1 MSINTNPSE
10 LGTIS
15 TNVTSILEFNKEVAA
30 AIAFSSDST
39 KTQLYQVYEE
49 QGAPWVYS
57 NTGTAPVVIFP
68 TSKVNTDSASAGI
81 AIVNTSSF
89 TNELNTATTSSEL
102 QHPLY
107 NGTEDFQSL
116 PNHKRLK
123 LSINSASVTHH
134 PAVKYNQGLVIN
146 GVFGSNLQLRAAH
159 TNTTFSIPYSST
171 TSPIFISYATDTA
184 VLNNAYGSLPFA
196 WNPVYKTIAIAGATN
211 TATTYTGLAGTVPST
226 VAVTHFEYDFSE
238 SITKYNLMNILSST
252 ITATHK
258 GHLNLTGSWTTS
270 SGSGSSGRM
279 DIAWSTD
286 GKYLAATVS
295 LNAATTAAAQLI
307 VASMDTSTKILTSVA
322 TATFA
327 SETNA
332 SHSVCWSGNSQ
343 IFIGGAF
350 YSAGNDRGILYSFNT
365 STNALTLGTFPAG
378 IDGAGTAPAG
388 IDRFDNGDLLVKI
401 AGSNTSTTG
410 FKIYKP
416 STSATISAD
425 VRSIFPSILST
436 HTPTRYAVTGEAY
449 GTNSE
454 LHPIVYMHNGGSGSG
469 DWIIAMSSST
479 AGMSVFLYN
488 SDAGTISGVY
498 STNIGRTA
506 GFACPAVR
514 PKTKYG
520 FISCAMNTSSATSIY
535 LGSGINSSAQV
546 SGVVALGDMRN
557 FTNSS
562 ILGPTVY
569 LHSQAMYTNQ
579 KYLLEPGQ
587 TAIISSRDGHF
598 FGTTQGNNFTL
609 LSMAVQEVE

>member
-1 MSINTNPSE
+1 
-10 LGTIS
+10 
-15 TNVTSILEFNKEVAA
+15 
-30 AIAFSSDST
+30 
-39 KTQLYQVYEE
+39 VYEE

-89 TNELNTATTSSEL
+89 TNALNTATTSSEL

-123 LSINSASVTHH
+123 LSINNASVTHH

-146 GVFGSNLQLRAAH
+146 GVFGSSLELRAVH
-159 TNTTFSIPYSST
+159 TNTTFTIPYSST
-171 TSPIFISYATDTA
+171 TSPIFISYATNTDT
-184 VLNNAYGSLPFA
+184 LNNAYGSFPFA

-211 TATTYTGLAGTVPST
+211 TATTYTGLAGTIPST

-258 GHLNLTGSWTTS
+258 GHLNISTTWRTS
-270 SGSGSSGRM
+270 TDGRF

-286 GKYLAATVS
+286 GKYLAAIVGV
-295 LNAATTAAAQLI
+295 NAVTTSASQLV

-322 TATFA
+322 TASFA
-327 SETNA
+327 SENNA
-332 SHSVCWSGNSQ
+332 SYSVCWSGNSQ

-416 STSATISAD
+416 STSATISAN

-454 LHPIVYMHNGGSGSG
+454 LHPIVYMHHGGSGSG
-469 DWIIAMSSST
+469 DGLIAMNSST
-479 AGMSVFLYN
+479 AGMSVFLYD

-498 STNIGRTA
+498 STNIGRTSA
-506 GFACPAVR
+506 FACPAVR

-520 FISCAMNTSSATSIY
+520 FISCAMNTGSATQMYSP
-535 LGSGINSSAQV
+535 SGINNSSQV

-557 FTNSS
+557 FTDSS

-598 FGTTQGNNFTL
+598 FGTTTGNSFTL

>member
-39 KTQLYQVYEE
+39 KTQLYRVYEE

-89 TNELNTATTSSEL
+89 TNALNTATTSSEL

-123 LSINSASVTHH
+123 LSINNASVTHH

-146 GVFGSNLQLRAAH
+146 GVFGSSLELRAVH
-159 TNTTFSIPYSST
+159 TNTTFTIPYSST
-171 TSPIFISYATDTA
+171 TSPIFISYATNTDT
-184 VLNNAYGSLPFA
+184 LNNAYGSFPFA

-211 TATTYTGLAGTVPST
+211 TATTYTGLAGTIPST

-258 GHLNLTGSWTTS
+258 GHLNISTTWRTS
-270 SGSGSSGRM
+270 TDGRF

-286 GKYLAATVS
+286 GKYLAAIVGV
-295 LNAATTAAAQLI
+295 NAVTTSASQLV

-322 TATFA
+322 TASFA
-327 SETNA
+327 SENNA
-332 SHSVCWSGNSQ
+332 SYSVCWSGNSQ

-416 STSATISAD
+416 STSATISAN

-454 LHPIVYMHNGGSGSG
+454 LHPIVYMHHGGSGSG
-469 DWIIAMSSST
+469 DGLIAMNSST
-479 AGMSVFLYN
+479 AGMSVFLYD

-498 STNIGRTA
+498 STNIGRTSA
-506 GFACPAVR
+506 FACPAVR

-520 FISCAMNTSSATSIY
+520 FISCAMNTGSATQMYSP
-535 LGSGINSSAQV
+535 SGINNSSQV

-557 FTNSS
+557 FTDSS

-598 FGTTQGNNFTL
+598 FGTTTGNSFTL

>member
-39 KTQLYQVYEE
+39 KTQLYRVYEE
-49 QGAPWVYS
+49 QGAPWIYS

-89 TNELNTATTSSEL
+89 TNALNTATTSSDL

-123 LSINSASVTHH
+123 LSINNASVTHH

-146 GVFGSNLQLRAAH
+146 GVFGSSLELRAVH
-159 TNTTFSIPYSST
+159 TNTTFTIPYSST
-171 TSPIFISYATDTA
+171 TSPIFISYATNTDT
-184 VLNNAYGSLPFA
+184 LNNAYGSFPFA

-211 TATTYTGLAGTVPST
+211 TATTYTGLAGTIPST

-258 GHLNLTGSWTTS
+258 GHLNISTTWRTS
-270 SGSGSSGRM
+270 TDGRF

-286 GKYLAATVS
+286 GKYLAAIVGV
-295 LNAATTAAAQLI
+295 NAVTTSASQLV

-322 TATFA
+322 TASFA
-327 SETNA
+327 SENNA
-332 SHSVCWSGNSQ
+332 SYSVCWSGNSQ

-416 STSATISAD
+416 STSATISAN

-454 LHPIVYMHNGGSGSG
+454 LHPIVYMHHGGSGSG
-469 DWIIAMSSST
+469 DGLIAMNSST
-479 AGMSVFLYN
+479 AGMSVFLYD

-498 STNIGRTA
+498 STNIGRTSA
-506 GFACPAVR
+506 FACPAVR

-520 FISCAMNTSSATSIY
+520 FISCAMNTGSATQMYSP
-535 LGSGINSSAQV
+535 SGINNSSQV

-557 FTNSS
+557 FTDSS

-598 FGTTQGNNFTL
+598 FGATQGNTFTA